1 MNIRLPWKR
10 QRGRRERV
18 KAQVPAAKD
27 KKRHREDAALT
38 LRAWLAVVAAII
50 SLLASLIKL
59 IEEALG
65 SRK

>member
-10 QRGRRERV
+10 QRGRRERA

-27 KKRHREDAALT
+27 KKRRREDAALT

>member
-10 QRGRRERV
+10 KRGRRERA
-18 KAQVPAAKD
+18 KSQVPAAKD
-27 KKRHREDAALT
+27 KKRRNEDAALT

>member
-10 QRGRRERV
+10 QRGHRERS
-18 KAQVPAAKD
+18 KAQVPAAKG
-27 KKRHREDAALT
+27 KKRRREDAALT

>member
-1 MNIRLPWKR
+1 MNIRPPWKR
-10 QRGRRERV
+10 KRGRRERS
-18 KAQVPAAKD
+18 KAQAPFAKD
-27 KKRHREDAALT
+27 KKRRSEDTALT
-38 LRAWLAVVAAII
+38 MRAWLAVVAAII

>member
-10 QRGRRERV
+10 KRGRRERA
-18 KAQVPAAKD
+18 KAQVPAAKG
-27 KKRHREDAALT
+27 KKRRSEDAALT